1 LRGVGIRQSP
11 CRRVHDIDHFQLSV
25 NLNTHQSEGGGY
37 AVGGGGGVSVAAGDC
52 GIVGG
57 DGGVAASG
65 ASVPM
70 PVELRAVLLLL
81 LLAEL
86 VFQLAEAVRLLHG
99 EAVEG
104 LAPPRARG
112 VFLVF

>member
-1 LRGVGIRQSP
+1 
-11 CRRVHDIDHFQLSV
+11 
-25 NLNTHQSEGGGY
+25 
-37 AVGGGGGVSVAAGDC
+37 
-52 GIVGG
+52 
-57 DGGVAASG
+57 
-65 ASVPM
+65 M